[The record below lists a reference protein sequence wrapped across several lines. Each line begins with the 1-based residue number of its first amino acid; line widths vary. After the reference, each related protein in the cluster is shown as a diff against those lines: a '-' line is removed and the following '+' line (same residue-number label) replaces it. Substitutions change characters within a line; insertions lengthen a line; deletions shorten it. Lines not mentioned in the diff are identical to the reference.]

1 MNEVR
6 NAELVRQTG
15 KKLSNWG
22 KWGADDEHGTL
33 NYITPDCI
41 VEATRHARKGRVFR
55 LGLNYDKDG
64 PELVGSDLLRRFNP
78 IHLMLAHGGDAAI
91 GAYTLPGGAQFAD
104 DIVIMPLQSATH
116 WDSLAHVF
124 YDGKLYNGYSM
135 AETTGTGARRN
146 SIDKACDGIIGR
158 GVLLDIARSQGKD
171 ILETDHGIT
180 PEELD
185 ACAERQGVT
194 IRQGDIICI
203 RTGFIQKL
211 LREND
216 KKAYTQTW
224 PGLSFECVHWLS
236 RHKVAAVTA
245 DTIGLEVFPCGFED
259 DCFLPLHMVT
269 IRDIGMP
276 IGEMFNFEVLSADS
290 AADKIYEFFFIG
302 TPLPITGAVGSPV
315 NPLAVK

>member
-1 MNEVR
+1 MNKAR
-6 NAELVRQTG
+6 NSKLVRQTG
-15 KKLSNWG
+15 KELSNWG
-22 KWGADDEHGTL
+22 RWGDDDERGTL

-41 VEATRHARKGRVFR
+41 AEAARLARKGKVFR
-55 LGLNYDKDG
+55 LGLNYDNDG
-64 PELVGSDLLRRFNP
+64 PDLPSLRRFNP
-78 IHLMLAHGGDAAI
+78 VHLMLAHGGDAAI
-91 GAYTLPGGAQFAD
+91 GAIPLPGGVNFAD
-104 DIVIMPLQSATH
+104 DIIIMPLQSATH
-116 WDSLAHVF
+116 WDSLAHGF

-135 AETTGTGARRN
+135 TEITGTGARHN

-171 ILETDHGIT
+171 ILETSHGIT

-185 ACAERQGVT
+185 ACAAQQGVN
-194 IRQGDIICI
+194 IRQGDIICV

-216 KKAYTQTW
+216 KKAYTDSW

-236 RHKVAAVTA
+236 KHKVAAVTA
-245 DTIGLEVFPCGFED
+245 DTIGLEVYPCEFD
-259 DCFLPLHMVT
+259 DGCFLPLHMVT
-269 IRDIGMP
+269 IRDMGMM

-290 AADKIYEFFFIG
+290 AEDGIYEFFFIG
-302 TPLPITGAVGSPV
+302 APLPITGAVGSPV

>member
-1 MNEVR
+1 
-6 NAELVRQTG
+6 
-15 KKLSNWG
+15 
-22 KWGADDEHGTL
+22 
-33 NYITPDCI
+33 
-41 VEATRHARKGRVFR
+41 
-55 LGLNYDKDG
+55 
-64 PELVGSDLLRRFNP
+64 
-78 IHLMLAHGGDAAI
+78 MLAHGGDAAI
-91 GAYTLPGGAQFAD
+91 SAYTLPGGAQFAD

-116 WDSLAHVF
+116 WDSLAHMF

-135 AETTGTGARRN
+135 AEIACTGARHN
-146 SIDKACDGIIGR
+146 SIDKACTGIIGR

-171 ILETDHGIT
+171 ILETNHGIT
-180 PEELD
+180 PRELD
-185 ACAERQGVT
+185 TCAEQQGVT

-211 LREND
+211 LCEND

-236 RHKVAAVTA
+236 QHKVAAVAA
-245 DTIGLEVFPCGFED
+245 DTIGLEVFPCGFDD

-269 IRDIGMP
+269 IRDMGTM
-276 IGEMFNFEVLSADS
+276 IGEMFNFEVLSVDS
-290 AADKIYEFFFIG
+290 AEDRIYEFLFIG